1 VANERLRGALH
12 KAGLTPA
19 RCAEI
24 IGVDPKTVERW
35 ISLDRLPHRT
45 HRAAAANLLQV
56 DEADLWPDVAQD
68 PRTVSAGKAELAEFY
83 PTRSGV
89 PPDLWRSVIDD
100 ARASLD
106 ILVYAG
112 LFLPEIHDVARI
124 GDRARAGCRVRV
136 LLGDPSGTAVRQR
149 GSEEGFGMGLAH
161 RVALSLRYF
170 QPITAIAG
178 IEIRLHNT
186 TLYASIVRGDD
197 TLLANIHMYGYTAG
211 QNPVL
216 RLRRIPDGR
225 VFDQYVNSF
234 DKVWSRA
241 NGPISATDIDAIIAQ
256 VVKGS

>member
-1 VANERLRGALH
+1 MANERLRDALRQ
-12 KAGLTPA
+12 AGLTPT
-19 RCAEI
+19 RCAEL

-45 HRAAAANLLQV
+45 HRAATAELLRV
-56 DEADLWPDVAQD
+56 DETDLWPAVALD
-68 PRTVSAGKAELAEFY
+68 PRTVSAGRAELAEFY
-83 PTRSGV
+83 PTRAAV
-89 PPDLWRSVIDD
+89 PPDLWRSVIDEAQD
-100 ARASLD
+100 GLD

-112 LFLPEIHDVARI
+112 LFLPEVHDVARI
-124 GDRARAGCRVRV
+124 GRRARAGCRVRI

-149 GSEEGFGMGLAH
+149 GEEEGFGIGLAH

-170 QPITAIAG
+170 QPIVETSN

-216 RLRRIPDGR
+216 HLQRVPEGR
-225 VFDQYVNSF
+225 VFDQYLGSF
-234 DKVWSRA
+234 DKVWSVA
-241 NGPISATDIDAIIAQ
+241 PGPVSTADLDEAIAQ
-256 VVKGS
+256 VVKGG